1 MGRGYFIS
9 IEGPDGSG
17 KSTQIK
23 LIKEYLIDQ
32 GYDVVETREPG
43 GTRISEKIRDIIL
56 DTKNTEMSP
65 VTEALL
71 YAASRAQHVHELI
84 KPSIEQGKIVIC
96 TRYVDS
102 SIVYQGIGR
111 GLGVDAVS
119 TINNFAIQGLM
130 PDLTLLFDVNPEKA
144 LKRKIIG
151 GEADRLELE
160 DIEFHK
166 KVYKG
171 YKEIAQKNSRIKVI
185 DASKSVNEIQ
195 EDVIKIINNFIS
207 SVAK

>member
-23 LIKEYLIDQ
+23 LMNDYFTGK
-32 GYDVVETREPG
+32 GFDVVETREPG

-56 DTKNTEMSP
+56 DTENIEMCP

-71 YAASRAQHVHELI
+71 YAASRAQHVHEV
-84 KPSIEQGKIVIC
+84 IEPCIRCGKVVIC
-96 TRYVDS
+96 DRYVDS

-119 TINNFAIQGLM
+119 MINDIAIQGIM
-130 PDLTLLFDVNPEKA
+130 PDLTILFDIDPEVA
-144 LKRKIIG
+144 LNRKIDD

-160 DIEFHK
+160 KLEFHK

-171 YKEIAQKNSRIKVI
+171 YKDIARENSRIKVI
-185 DASKSVNEIQ
+185 DASRSVMEIYK
-195 EDVIKIINNFIS
+195 DVIDAIDNFLEKRI
-207 SVAK
+207 